1 METVFDIAMEKTKY
15 PLNRIKEFREKLGI
29 SQVELATSIGTY
41 QERLGRIE
49 RSEQKMDLDTLIKA
63 AAALRCNA
71 SDLIIGTD
79 SSVFNL
85 ETDVAILPKQ
95 KTQQTPMSV
104 RGKDMIPIWSGAL
117 GSETDLV
124 NADFFL
130 PEAPIGY
137 RPRPEI
143 LENIDGA
150 YMLLMM
156 GESMIPRYWP
166 KQILHIDPNK
176 EASPGNGVVVRL
188 AQGAVII
195 KELVKR
201 SPDGFI
207 LRQYRPTQHDFP
219 VKKSDIISIHTIVG
233 LDEYMR

>member
-1 METVFDIAMEKTKY
+1 MKNVFDIPMEKTKY
-15 PLNRIKEFREKLGI
+15 PPNRIKEFREKLGI
-29 SQVELATSIGTY
+29 SQVELAASIGTY

-49 RSEQKMDLDTLIKA
+49 RSEQKMDLDTLIKVT
-63 AAALRCNA
+63 AALNCNA

-85 ETDVAILPKQ
+85 ETEVSILPKQ
-95 KTQQTPMSV
+95 KPHPAPISV

-117 GSETDLV
+117 GSETDIV
-124 NADFFL
+124 HADLFL
-130 PEAPIGY
+130 PDAPIGY

-143 LENIDGA
+143 LDNIDGA

-156 GESMIPRYWP
+156 GDSMIPRYWP
-166 KQILHIDPNK
+166 KQILHIDPHK
-176 EASPGNGVVVRL
+176 EPCLGNGVVVRL
-188 AQGAVII
+188 AHGAVII
-195 KELVKR
+195 KELVKCNK
-201 SPDGFI
+201 DELI
-207 LRQYRPTQHDFP
+207 LRQYSPNQQDFS